1 MQKASLLFVILFFK
15 FFLFYGQA
23 EPDLQKNIDIQKY
36 VYHIAVNDSTDVIEV
51 KADITV
57 LFNEPVKSFSLDL
70 VSRGADGKGMF
81 VDEVSENKERTEF
94 TQSEEKLLINTDI
107 KVSFLQKTFTVK
119 YHGIPKDGLIIGKN
133 KFGDRTFFGDN
144 WPNRAHNWLACV
156 DHPLDKAL
164 VEFHVISP
172 AYYQVIASGKFKEKT
187 NLNNDLTLSVWKTEV
202 PLPTKVMVIGVA
214 RFAVEQAGETNGI
227 PISTWVYPQNKK
239 EGFYDYAPAVEM
251 VDYFIDKVGP
261 FPFSKLANVQSK
273 TRFGGM
279 ENAGNIFY
287 FERSVTGQRKHE
299 SLLVHEIAHQWFGDS
314 ATETDW
320 KHLWLSEGFATYF
333 TNLYYEDKYG
343 KERFQKRMADQREKV
358 IRFSKNHKTAVI
370 DTVTTSLLKL
380 LNANSYE
387 KGSWVLHMLRKEVGE
402 DVFWQAIR
410 SYYKKYTYKNASTN
424 DLKQIFEEV
433 SGKELDDF
441 FKQWLEKP
449 GHPVLKTSYVQ
460 NGKTIMINVEQVQND
475 DPVFK
480 FPLEVKLIYTGGTS
494 EIIRIK
500 ITKKKEVFSLKVRE
514 EVKDI
519 LIDPDVWLLFEKR

>member
-1 MQKASLLFVILFFK
+1 
-15 FFLFYGQA
+15 
-23 EPDLQKNIDIQKY
+23 
-36 VYHIAVNDSTDVIEV
+36 
-51 KADITV
+51 
-57 LFNEPVKSFSLDL
+57 
-70 VSRGADGKGMF
+70 
-81 VDEVSENKERTEF
+81 
-94 TQSEEKLLINTDI
+94 
-107 KVSFLQKTFTVK
+107 
-119 YHGIPKDGLIIGKN
+119 
-133 KFGDRTFFGDN
+133 
-144 WPNRAHNWLACV
+144 
-156 DHPLDKAL
+156 
-164 VEFHVISP
+164 
-172 AYYQVIASGKFKEKT
+172 
-187 NLNNDLTLSVWKTEV
+187 
-202 PLPTKVMVIGVA
+202 MVIGVA
-214 RFAVEQAGETNGI
+214 RFAVEQAGETNCI

-239 EGFYDYAPAVEM
+239 EGFYDYAPAAEI

-333 TNLYYEDKYG
+333 TNLYYEGKYG

-475 DPVFK
+475 DLVFK
-480 FPLEVKLIYTGGTS
+480 FPLEVKLIYTDRTS

-519 LIDPDVWLLFEKR
+519 LIDPDVWLLFEKG